1 MNTASK
7 RKSPKIFAPT
17 KHHAAIGERQ
27 FSVRHYVEQ
36 AFRKYLECGILAHGF
51 ARVWCE
57 DCAHDY
63 LVAFSCKGRAV
74 CPSCNARRMEQT
86 AAHLVDHVF
95 PHLPVRQWVLSVPKR
110 LRYFMQR
117 DGAALNSAL
126 RIFLRVIEQCLLRQC
141 PGVAKLDKASVHIG
155 AVAFIHRFGSSL
167 NTHVHFGGAITWV
180 QVSRPRN

>member
-1 MNTASK
+1 MCWCA
-7 RKSPKIFAPT
+7 
-17 KHHAAIGERQ
+17 
-27 FSVRHYVEQ
+27 
-36 AFRKYLECGILAHGF
+36 L

-86 AAHLVDHVF
+86 AAHLVDHFF

-117 DGAALNSAL
+117 DGAALKSAL
-126 RIFLRVIEQCLLRQC
+126 RIFLRVIE
-141 PGVAKLDKASVHIG
+141 ASASRRRTAPPWCRRRARTATG
-155 AVAFIHRFGSSL
+155 TTGCWHR
-167 NTHVHFGGAITWV
+167 THRSELW
-180 QVSRPRN
+180 